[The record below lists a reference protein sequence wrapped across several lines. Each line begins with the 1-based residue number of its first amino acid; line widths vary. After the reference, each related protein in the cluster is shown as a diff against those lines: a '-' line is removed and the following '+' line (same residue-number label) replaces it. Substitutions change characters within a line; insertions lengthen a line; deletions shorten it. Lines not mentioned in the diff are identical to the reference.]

1 MTASDE
7 PIDDER
13 VLALIEIHQH
23 PSGKPNETAIAKALG
38 RSPNGIKRAIQRLAR
53 EGRLGTR
60 QVLPGFGITQVST
73 QKRGGETVGESIQQR
88 PSGEPTPIPSNFAI
102 SQITTYES
110 SSGSTGV
117 WTQAKPDKDNP
128 LVVAEVL
135 KAAFADIGA
144 ASPQPIPLT
153 DNSSLL
159 TVYVLGDQHLG
170 LLAWKPESG
179 ESYDLKI
186 GEKILLDKLR
196 ELVSYTPASHTAI
209 FENLGDFFHSNN
221 ARNQT
226 ENSGNLLDVDGRYA
240 KVLQVGLRLAVS
252 CIDMLLAKHER
263 VIIAWLRGNHDPEV
277 SLAMLIALQA
287 WFRDEPR
294 IEIEFNPS
302 KFFVHKHGKTLLTA
316 THGDTVKPIEMIG
329 FVAGKWPEL
338 WGSTKK
344 RYAHFGHIHHSAK
357 GGEANGLTWESF
369 QTLAAKD
376 AWHAGEGYL
385 SDRSMTAITYHD
397 VTGEFSR
404 NRVSV

>member
-1 MTASDE
+1 MAANDE
-7 PIDDER
+7 PIDDDRLLE
-13 VLALIEIHQH
+13 LIAIHHH
-23 PSGKPNETAIAKALG
+23 PSGKPNATAIGAAMG
-38 RSPNGIKRAIQRLAR
+38 RSEAGIRRALLRLAR

-60 QVLPGFGITQVST
+60 PVLPGFGITQVST

-88 PSGEPTPIPSNFAI
+88 PVGEATPIPPNFAI

-110 SSGSTGV
+110 SSGSAAV

-128 LVVAEVL
+128 LAIAEAL
-135 KAAFADIGA
+135 KAAFADLGSVPA
-144 ASPQPIPLT
+144 QPIPPT
-153 DNSSLL
+153 NNANLL
-159 TVYVLGDQHLG
+159 TTYVLGDHHLG

-179 ESYDLKI
+179 ESYDLKS
-186 GEKILLDKLR
+186 GEKLLLDKLA
-196 ELVSYTPASHTAI
+196 ELVSHTPTSHTAI

-252 CIDMLLAKHER
+252 CIDMLLAKHAR
-263 VIIAWLRGNHDPEV
+263 VIVAWLRGNHDPEV

-294 IEIEFNPS
+294 VEIEFNPS

-316 THGDTVKPIEMIG
+316 THGDMVKPNEMAG
-329 FVAGKWPEL
+329 FVAGKWPDL
-338 WGSTKK
+338 WGASRK
-344 RYAHFGHIHHSAK
+344 RYAHLGHVHHSAK